1 VAILQISR
9 ITQRKG
15 LEQDLPQPLAG
26 AELGWA
32 IDQRKLY
39 IGNGDLVDG
48 APVVGNTEIL
58 TEFSDLLGSATAY
71 TYQGAAAGYIVQTGA
86 TSGSPVSQSL
96 QGRLDSF
103 AVVTDFGAT
112 GDGITDDTA
121 AINRALF
128 QIYCREVNPQIR
140 RSLFFP
146 AGVYLITGT
155 LLIPPY
161 ALLYGEGAESSIVQF
176 RVDAFSNTAGV
187 GNIAYDAGVMV
198 EYNGD
203 YYRSLG
209 EVAVGISITNATFW
223 QLESLPEYVIRTA
236 DSLQQVGG
244 NIGTNGGISPRNVE
258 VTNMSVR
265 TANVGDM
272 AAVPPVPHSIS
283 LTENAEQI
291 TYQNV
296 NFVGPLT
303 VTDINVD
310 TDDLSCVRF
319 ASTGASP
326 CTQIKFDNCKFANAV
341 YGVATDQVVEGVT
354 ISNSYFD
361 TLYQGVV
368 LTTNPTGVR
377 IVQNTFDLINAEGIV
392 FDGTALNA
400 TAYNTFYNVGNSI
413 FASAGYSVID
423 IDGINNVSI
432 GDMFERTTAQSST
445 YPRINLTR
453 SSSIALGMNIR
464 GIAYTINGVSNS
476 TVANQMGLG
485 VYQRTAGIDSVLADN
500 SGGTL
505 FVVTASVIKAFRV
518 DYTIARGTTFRTG
531 SILAVNGSVS
541 GFTYTDDY
549 SENASTGITL
559 AVTEASPGGN
569 ITVAYTST
577 ATGAAG
583 TISYSITHLA

>member
-1 VAILQISR
+1 MAILQISR

-26 AELGWA
+26 AEFGWA
-32 IDQRKLY
+32 VDQRRLF
-39 IGNGDLVDG
+39 IGNGDLADG

-71 TYQGAAAGYIVQTGA
+71 TYQGAAAGYVVQTGA

-96 QGRLDSF
+96 QSRLDSF

-112 GDGITDDTA
+112 GDGVTDDTA

-128 QIYCREVNPQIR
+128 QLYCREVNPQIR

-161 ALLYGEGAESSIVQF
+161 ALLYGEGAESSIIQF
-176 RVDAFSNTAGV
+176 KVDAFSNTAGI
-187 GNIAYDAGVMV
+187 GNIAYQSGVLV

-209 EVAVGISITNATFW
+209 QVAVGVSITNPIFW
-223 QLESLPEYVIRTA
+223 QLQSLPEYVIRTA
-236 DSLQQVGG
+236 DSLQQTGG

-258 VTNMSVR
+258 VANMSIR
-265 TANVGDM
+265 TANVGDP
-272 AAVPPVPHSIS
+272 AALPPVPHSIS

-296 NFVGPLT
+296 NFAGPLT
-303 VTDINVD
+303 VDDIDVSTDE
-310 TDDLSCVRF
+310 LSCVRF
-319 ASTGASP
+319 ASTGSSP
-326 CTQIKFDNCKFANAV
+326 CTQIKFDNCKFANAT
-341 YGVATDQVVEGVT
+341 YGVATDQVIKGVT

-368 LTTNPTGVR
+368 LETDPTGVR
-377 IVQNTFDLINAEGIV
+377 IVQNTFDQIYAQGVV
-392 FDGTALNA
+392 FDGTVLNA

-413 FASAGYSVID
+413 FASAGYSIIE
-423 IDGINNVSI
+423 IDGINNVSV

-476 TVANQMGLG
+476 TVANQMSLG

-505 FVVTASVIKAFRV
+505 FVVASSAIKAFRV
-518 DYTIARGTTFRTG
+518 DYTIARGVTFRTG
-531 SILAVNGSVS
+531 SILAVNGTTS

-549 SENASTGITL
+549 SENNSTGITL
-559 AVTEASPGGN
+559 NVTEASPGGN

-577 ATGAAG
+577 STGTAG

>member
-1 VAILQISR
+1 MAILQISR

-112 GDGITDDTA
+112 GDGVTDDTA

-128 QIYCREVNPQIR
+128 QLYCREVNPQIR

-209 EVAVGISITNATFW
+209 EVAVGVSITNATFW

-258 VTNMSVR
+258 ITNMSVR

-303 VTDINVD
+303 VADINVD
-310 TDDLSCVRF
+310 TDDLGCVRF

-354 ISNSYFD
+354 VSNSYFD

-377 IVQNTFDLINAEGIV
+377 IVQNTFDLINAEGVV

-413 FASAGYSVID
+413 FASPAYSVID

-464 GIAYTINGVSNS
+464 GIAYTISGVSNS
-476 TVANQMGLG
+476 TVANQMALG

-531 SILAVNGSVS
+531 SIQVVNGSVS

-559 AVTEASPGGN
+559 AVTEASPGGD

>member
-1 VAILQISR
+1 MAILQISR

>member
-112 GDGITDDTA
+112 GDGVTDDTA

-128 QIYCREVNPQIR
+128 QLYCREVNPQIR

-209 EVAVGISITNATFW
+209 EVAVGVSITNATFW

-258 VTNMSVR
+258 ITNMSVR

-303 VTDINVD
+303 VSDINVD
-310 TDDLSCVRF
+310 TDDLGCVRF

-354 ISNSYFD
+354 VSNSYFD

-413 FASAGYSVID
+413 FASPAYSVID

-531 SILAVNGSVS
+531 SILVVNGSVS

-577 ATGAAG
+577 ATGTAG

>member
-1 VAILQISR
+1 MAILQISR

-32 IDQRKLY
+32 IDQRKLF

-71 TYQGAAAGYIVQTGA
+71 TYQGAAAGYVVQTGA

-96 QGRLDSF
+96 QSRLDSF

-112 GDGITDDTA
+112 GDGVTDDTA

-128 QIYCREVNPQIR
+128 QIYCREVNAQIR

-209 EVAVGISITNATFW
+209 EVAVGVSITNATFW
-223 QLESLPEYVIRTA
+223 QPESLPEYVIRTA
-236 DSLQQVGG
+236 DSLQQTGG

-258 VTNMSVR
+258 IANMSVR

-272 AAVPPVPHSIS
+272 AALPPVPHSIS

-303 VTDINVD
+303 VSDIDVSTDE
-310 TDDLSCVRF
+310 LSCVRF
-319 ASTGASP
+319 ASTGSSP
-326 CTQIKFDNCKFANAV
+326 CTQIKFDNCKFASAT
-341 YGVATDQVVEGVT
+341 YGVATDQVVNGVT
-354 ISNSYFD
+354 VSNSYFD

-368 LTTNPTGVR
+368 LETDPTGVR
-377 IVQNTFDLINAEGIV
+377 IVQNTFDQIYAQGIV

-413 FASAGYSVID
+413 FASAGYSIID

-476 TVANQMGLG
+476 TVANQMALG

-500 SGGTL
+500 NAGTL
-505 FVVTASVIKAFRV
+505 FVVATSVIKAFQV
-518 DYTIARGTTFRTG
+518 DYTISRGVTFRTG
-531 SILAVNGSVS
+531 TIVVVNGTVS
-541 GFTYTDDY
+541 GFSYTDDY

-577 ATGAAG
+577 STGTAG
-583 TISYSITHLA
+583 TISYSITNLA

>member
-26 AELGWA
+26 AEFGWA
-32 IDQRKLY
+32 VDQRRLF
-39 IGNGDLVDG
+39 IGNGDLADG

-71 TYQGAAAGYIVQTGA
+71 TYQGAAAGYVVQTGA

-96 QGRLDSF
+96 QSRLDSF

-112 GDGITDDTA
+112 GDGVTDDTA

-128 QIYCREVNPQIR
+128 QLYCREVNPQIR

-161 ALLYGEGAESSIVQF
+161 ALLYGEGAESSIIQF
-176 RVDAFSNTAGV
+176 KVDAFSNTAGI
-187 GNIAYDAGVMV
+187 GNIAYQSGVLV

-209 EVAVGISITNATFW
+209 QVAVGVSITNPIFW
-223 QLESLPEYVIRTA
+223 QLQSLPEYVIRTA
-236 DSLQQVGG
+236 DSLQQTGG

-258 VTNMSVR
+258 VANMSIR
-265 TANVGDM
+265 TANVGDP
-272 AAVPPVPHSIS
+272 AALPPVPHSIS

-296 NFVGPLT
+296 NFAGPLT
-303 VTDINVD
+303 VDDIDVSTDE
-310 TDDLSCVRF
+310 LSCVRF
-319 ASTGASP
+319 ASTGSSP
-326 CTQIKFDNCKFANAV
+326 CTQIKFDNCKFANAT
-341 YGVATDQVVEGVT
+341 YGVATDQVIKGVT

-368 LTTNPTGVR
+368 LETDPTGVR
-377 IVQNTFDLINAEGIV
+377 IVQNTFDQIYAQGVV
-392 FDGTALNA
+392 FDGTVLNA

-413 FASAGYSVID
+413 FASAGYSIIE
-423 IDGINNVSI
+423 IDGINNVSV

-476 TVANQMGLG
+476 TVANQMSLG

-505 FVVTASVIKAFRV
+505 FVVASSAIKAFRV
-518 DYTIARGTTFRTG
+518 DYTIARGVTFRTG
-531 SILAVNGSVS
+531 SILAVNGTTS

-549 SENASTGITL
+549 SENNSTGITL
-559 AVTEASPGGN
+559 NVTEASPGGN

-577 ATGAAG
+577 STGTAG